1 MRSWA
6 MVGSASS
13 SPWTYPDNKSRIL
26 LISSVLMSLLFLDS
40 YKLYGLL
47 GNSSTCVLSSTVNTA
62 EMQGPVCVWQLQV
75 STTWKSTL
83 TLSITGHSRLSILFL
98 CLLHF
103 SVIYLNTNRQKVD
116 IFYAIFVRNCIEWL
130 NFGYIT
136 GNFGM
141 MLDTNGQ
148 HFMLYNKNIVI

>member
-47 GNSSTCVLSSTVNTA
+47 GNSSTYVLSSTVNTA

-83 TLSITGHSRLSILFL
+83 TLSITGNSRLSILFL

-136 GNFGM
+136 RNFGM